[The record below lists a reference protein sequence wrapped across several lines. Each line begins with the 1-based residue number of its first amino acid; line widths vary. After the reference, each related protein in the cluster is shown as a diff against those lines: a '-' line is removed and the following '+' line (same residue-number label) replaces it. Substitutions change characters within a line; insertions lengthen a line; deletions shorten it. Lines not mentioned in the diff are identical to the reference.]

1 MERVYIVLE
10 KKDFNNFNIRK
21 IFNREDKAQ
30 NYIKN
35 NSLSNTDFAD
45 FCDAYANFTWDDYFN
60 ANPND
65 VYMSYK
71 RFEVN

>member
-1 MERVYIVLE
+1 MEKVYIVLE
-10 KKDFNNFNIRK
+10 NEDFNNFKIRK
-21 IFNREDKAQ
+21 IFDTEEKAQ

-35 NSLSNTDFAD
+35 NSSSITDFAD

-71 RFEVN
+71 EFEVN